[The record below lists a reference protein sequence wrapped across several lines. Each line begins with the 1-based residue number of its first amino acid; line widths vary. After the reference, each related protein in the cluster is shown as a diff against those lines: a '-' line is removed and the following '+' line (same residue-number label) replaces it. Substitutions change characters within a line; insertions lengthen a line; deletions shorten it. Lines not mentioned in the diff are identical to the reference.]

1 MPTLAEKFASV
12 DSNSDGKVS
21 TDELNAYSEVDGGRP
36 GHEPTDRQIDSAD
49 RVMTSSART
58 KQG

>member
-21 TDELNAYSEVDGGRP
+21 TDELNAYTKSMEADQATSP
-36 GHEPTDRQIDSAD
+36 PTDKS
-49 RVMTSSART
+49 TPPT
-58 KQG
+58 E